1 MSYVCP
7 VTGLKTSISTESPG
21 TSKYSLWTFLAKGHD
36 VFGPAKMPSPQSFR
50 CIGTSGW
57 LDLVRPGKA
66 RPTLTECRWSAPA
79 SLGGF
84 AAEQPLGEIH
94 ALARVLELE
103 LDAIARGARPYAH
116 LAAEGGG
123 QRVLGGA
130 EGVLEVW
137 MDHDRARVAAQP
149 LAVLDLAR
157 PALGLADRP
166 GVAAHLARQLQTV
179 RLVLDEQQ
187 RAPLAAPHLPPLRPR
202 RRPL

>member
-1 MSYVCP
+1 MSYVWP

-21 TSKYSLWTFLAKGHD
+21 TSKYSLWTSFANGQD
-36 VFGPAKMPSPQSFR
+36 VFGPAKMPSPQSLR
-50 CIGTSGW
+50 WIGTSGW

-66 RPTLTECRWSAPA
+66 RPTLTECRWPVPVS
-79 SLGGF
+79 SGGF

-103 LDAIARGARPYAH
+103 LDAIARGARPDAD
-116 LAAEGGG
+116 LATKRGGE
-123 QRVLGGA
+123 RVLGGA

-137 MDHDRARVAAQP
+137 MDHDRARAAAQP
-149 LAVLDLAR
+149 LSVLDLAR

-166 GVAAHLARQLQTV
+166 GVAAHLARQPQTV

-187 RAPLAAPHLPPLRPR
+187 RAPVAAPEVAR
-202 RRPL
+202 